1 MLGLAG
7 LRIHPIR
14 WAVKASVFVAALYAL
29 GTVAM
34 VWTSATR
41 DEVGE
46 RPADAI
52 IVLGAAQYNGRP
64 SPVLQARLEHSLTLY
79 RRGVAPLIVVT
90 GGRQEGDRTTEASV
104 SAAFFLK
111 NKVPDSRIAREV
123 QGRDTYESLAATAR
137 FLRQRNV
144 SDVVLVTDGYH
155 ARRVKAIAGEVGLK
169 ARLSPVPGTT
179 GSIRRLLEESAAVGI
194 GTIISHRRLSA
205 WLH

>member
-1 MLGLAG
+1 MAAFVGL
-7 LRIHPIR
+7 
-14 WAVKASVFVAALYAL
+14 LYGL

-34 VWTSATR
+34 VWTAATR

-46 RPADAI
+46 RSAEAI

-64 SPVLQARLEHSLTLY
+64 SPVLQARLEHTLALY
-79 RRGVAPLIVVT
+79 RQGVAPLIVVT

-137 FLRQRNV
+137 FLRQRDV

-155 ARRVKAIAGEVGLK
+155 ARRVKAIAEEVGLD

-179 GSIRRLLEESAAVGI
+179 GSMQRLLKESAAVSI
-194 GTIISHRRLSA
+194 GAITSHRRLSA

>member
-1 MLGLAG
+1 MA
-7 LRIHPIR
+7 
-14 WAVKASVFVAALYAL
+14 KAAAFVAALYAL

-34 VWTSATR
+34 VWTAATR

-46 RPADAI
+46 RPAEAI

-64 SPVLQARLEHSLTLY
+64 SPVLQARLEHTLKLY

-137 FLRQRNV
+137 FLRRRDV
-144 SDVVLVTDGYH
+144 SIVVLVTDGYH
-155 ARRVKAIAGEVGLK
+155 ARRVKAIAGEVGLD

-179 GSIRRLLEESAAVGI
+179 GSIRRLLKESAAVSI
-194 GTIISHRRLSA
+194 GAIITHRRLSA
-205 WLH
+205 WLQ